1 MLNCID
7 NTQDIYIYMYIQDDV
22 KKYKTTERGEG

>member
-1 MLNCID
+1 MLNHID
-7 NTQDIYIYMYIQDDV
+7 NTIYIYIYIQDGV